1 MTGEGNR
8 LRRIGQSLGELADIR
23 VLIVLS
29 DSDLT
34 EYARNDL
41 QSEGC
46 FRVEL
51 ARSGEDALEQL
62 KLSGFDAI
70 VSGVRLPGMSGIAL
84 LQSFR
89 CGGSM
94 TPFIILAKRPD
105 MKTVLDAFNNGI
117 SAFIDTGTEGGLLP
131 GNLCMAVL
139 RAVEEHRSML
149 AIRKERDQFRVIL
162 SAQKTGLALIN
173 KDLTIAWA
181 NEEARRLFHGREPV
195 GAVCHVFYEG
205 IGHPCVPCPTIRTFE
220 TGTVQENERE
230 NPLDGRWYHI
240 VTQPVRDKEGRV
252 NQVLE
257 GITDITDRRQ
267 AEEALRLSQEKYRGL
282 VENANSIIF
291 RSDREGN
298 ITFFN
303 EFAQRFFGFSA
314 GEILGRNVIGTI
326 VPASDSG
333 GRDLVAMI
341 REIRE
346 HPDGYRNNENENI
359 KKNGERVWISWTNRA
374 IYDEKGEFVE
384 LLSVGNDITDRKRA
398 EEALFAANRKLNL
411 LSNVTR
417 HDVLNQLNV
426 LAGYLGLVRDRV
438 GDVDT
443 AALLSRAWDSA
454 WTIRKLIAFTKDYQE
469 IGVHSPWWHEIA
481 STVARAVSPLDLGGI
496 ALELDV
502 GDLQIYADPLLEK
515 VFYALLDNAL
525 RHGERIERIRIS
537 NRVTGDGDLAIVFE
551 DDGVGIPP
559 GEKERIF
566 GRGTG
571 KNTGYGLFISRE
583 ILSITG
589 LSIAETG
596 IFGEGARFEIRV
608 PKGAYRFGK
617 G

>member
-1 MTGEGNR
+1 
-8 LRRIGQSLGELADIR
+8 
-23 VLIVLS
+23 
-29 DSDLT
+29 
-34 EYARNDL
+34 
-41 QSEGC
+41 
-46 FRVEL
+46 
-51 ARSGEDALEQL
+51 
-62 KLSGFDAI
+62 
-70 VSGVRLPGMSGIAL
+70 MSGIAL

-89 CGGSM
+89 CGGNW
-94 TPFIILAKRPD
+94 TPFIILTAGPD
-105 MKTVLDAFNNGI
+105 MKTVLSAFNNGV

-131 GNLCMAVL
+131 GNLCMAVI
-139 RAVEEHRSML
+139 RAVEEHRSLL

-173 KDLTIAWA
+173 QDLTIAWA
-181 NEEARRLFHGREPV
+181 NEETRRLFPGREPV
-195 GAVCHVFYEG
+195 GVVCHVFYEG
-205 IGHPCVPCPTIRTFE
+205 LDHACEPCPTIRTFE
-220 TGTVQENERE
+220 TGTIQEDERY

-240 VTQPVRDKEGRV
+240 ITQPVRNSEGRV
-252 NQVLE
+252 VQVLE
-257 GITDITDRRQ
+257 GITDVTDRRR
-267 AEEALRLSQEKYRGL
+267 AEEALRLSRENYRDL

-291 RSDREGN
+291 RSDKEGN

-303 EFAQRFFGFSA
+303 DFAQKFFGFSA

-326 VPASDSG
+326 VPASDSA

-346 HPDGYRNNENENI
+346 HPDGYQNNENENI
-359 KKNGERVWISWTNRA
+359 RKNGERVWISWTNRA
-374 IYDEKGEFVE
+374 IYNEKGEFVE

-398 EEALFAANRKLNL
+398 EEGLSAANKKLNL

-426 LAGYLGLVRDRV
+426 LAGYLGLVRDKV
-438 GDVDT
+438 SDVDT

-469 IGVHSPWWHEIA
+469 IGVHSPCWHGIA
-481 STVARAVSPLDLGGI
+481 STVAMASSTLDLEGI

-525 RHGERIERIRIS
+525 RHGERIDRIRIS
-537 NRVTGDGDLAIVFE
+537 CRHEGGDLAVVVE
-551 DDGVGIPP
+551 DNGVGIPAE
-559 GEKERIF
+559 EKKKIF
-566 GRGTG
+566 ARGTG
-571 KNTGYGLFISRE
+571 RNTGYGLFIARE

-596 IFGEGARFEIRV
+596 TFGQGARFEIQV
-608 PKGAYRFGK
+608 PEGAYRFGK

>member
-1 MTGEGNR
+1 MTGEE
-8 LRRIGQSLGELADIR
+8 RRPGKSGQPPGESADIR

-29 DSDLT
+29 NPDLID
-34 EYARNDL
+34 YARDDL
-41 QSEGC
+41 LSEGC
-46 FRVEL
+46 FRVEM
-51 ARSGEDALEQL
+51 ARSGEEALERL
-62 KLSGFDAI
+62 KIPEFDAI
-70 VSGVRLPGMSGIAL
+70 VSGLRLPGMNGIAL
-84 LQSFR
+84 LKSFR
-89 CGGSM
+89 GGGNR
-94 TPFIILAKRPD
+94 TPFIILAERPD
-105 MKTVLDAFNNGI
+105 MKTVLDAFNKGVA
-117 SAFIDTGTEGGLLP
+117 AFIDTATEGGLLP
-131 GNLCMAVL
+131 GNLSMAVI
-139 RAVEEHRSML
+139 RAVEEHRSLL

-173 KDLTIAWA
+173 PDLTIAWA
-181 NEEARRLFHGREPV
+181 NEETRRLFPGREPV
-195 GAVCHVFYEG
+195 GTLCHLFYEG
-205 IGHPCVPCPTIRTFE
+205 LDHVCEPCPTIRTFE
-220 TGTVQENERE
+220 TGTVQESERY

-240 VTQPVRDKEGRV
+240 ITQPVWNREGRV
-252 NQVLE
+252 IHVLE
-257 GITDITDRRQ
+257 GITDVTDRKQ
-267 AEEALRLSQEKYRGL
+267 AEEALRLSQEKYREL

-303 EFAQRFFGFSA
+303 DFAQKFFGFSA

-326 VPASDSG
+326 VPASDSAG
-333 GRDLVAMI
+333 KDLVAMI

-374 IYDEKGEFVE
+374 IYNEKGEFLE

-438 GDVDT
+438 SDVDT
-443 AALLSRAWDSA
+443 AGLLSRAWDST
-454 WTIRKLIAFTKDYQE
+454 WTIQKLIAFTKDYQE
-469 IGVHSPWWHEIA
+469 IGVHSPRWHDITK
-481 STVARAVSPLDLGGI
+481 TVARAASPLDLDGI

-525 RHGERIERIRIS
+525 RHGERIDRIRIS
-537 NRVTGDGDLAIVFE
+537 YSTEGGGLVIVVE
-551 DDGVGIPP
+551 DNGVGIPP
-559 GEKERIF
+559 GEKEKIF
-566 GRGTG
+566 ARGAG

-589 LSIAETG
+589 LSISETG
-596 IFGEGARFEIRV
+596 TFGEGAKFEIRV
-608 PKGAYRFGK
+608 PEGAYRFGK

>member
-1 MTGEGNR
+1 MTEEGDR
-8 LRRIGQSLGELADIR
+8 SGKKEQSSGGPADVR

-29 DSDLT
+29 DPDLI

-46 FRVEL
+46 FRVEM
-51 ARSGEDALEQL
+51 ARSGEEALERL
-62 KLSGFDAI
+62 RISGFDSI
-70 VSGVRLPGMSGIAL
+70 VSGLRLSGMSGTAL
-84 LQSFR
+84 LQTAR
-89 CGGSM
+89 CGGNT
-94 TPFIILAKRPD
+94 TPFIILARRPD
-105 MKTVLDAFNNGI
+105 QKTVIDAFNNGA
-117 SAFIDTGTEGGLLP
+117 SALIDTETEGGLLP
-131 GNLCMAVL
+131 GNLCMAVI
-139 RAVEEHRSML
+139 RAVEKHRSML
-149 AIRKERDQFRVIL
+149 AIRKERDQLRVIL

-173 KDLTIAWA
+173 PDLTIAWA
-181 NEEARRLFHGREPV
+181 NEEMRRLFPGRDPV
-195 GAVCHVFYEG
+195 GAVCHAFYEG
-205 IGHPCVPCPTIRTFE
+205 MDHPCEPCPTMRAFG
-220 TGTVQENERE
+220 TGTVQESEHH

-252 NQVLE
+252 IQVLE
-257 GITDITDRRQ
+257 GITDITDRKG
-267 AEEALRLSQEKYRGL
+267 AEEALRLSQEKYRDL

-303 EFAQRFFGFSA
+303 DFAQKFFGFSA

-326 VPASDSG
+326 VPESDSAG
-333 GRDLVAMI
+333 KDLVAMI

-346 HPDGYRNNENENI
+346 HPDGFRNNENENI

-374 IYDEKGEFVE
+374 IYNEKGEFVE
-384 LLSVGNDITDRKRA
+384 LLSVGNDITDRKGA

-438 GDVDT
+438 SDVDT

-469 IGVHSPWWHEIA
+469 IGGHSPRWHDIA
-481 STVARAVSPLDLGGI
+481 STVARASSTLDLDGI
-496 ALELDV
+496 ALEVDV

-515 VFYALLDNAL
+515 VFYALLENAL
-525 RHGERIERIRIS
+525 RHGERIDRIRIS
-537 NRVTGDGDLAIVFE
+537 WRNEGGDLAIVVE
-551 DDGVGIPP
+551 DNGVGIP
-559 GEKERIF
+559 GEEKAKIF
-566 GRGTG
+566 ARGTG
-571 KNTGYGLFISRE
+571 KNTGYGLFIARE

-589 LSIAETG
+589 LSMTETG
-596 IFGEGARFEIRV
+596 TFGQGARFEIQV
-608 PKGAYRFGK
+608 PDGAYRFGK

>member
-1 MTGEGNR
+1 MTGDGHTSGKNAK
-8 LRRIGQSLGELADIR
+8 SPGEPADIR
-23 VLIVLS
+23 VLIVIS
-29 DSDLT
+29 DPDLI

-46 FRVEL
+46 FRVEM
-51 ARSGEDALEQL
+51 ARSGEEALERQ

-70 VSGVRLPGMSGIAL
+70 ISGLRLPGMSGIAL

-89 CGGSM
+89 CGGSR
-94 TPFIILAKRPD
+94 TPFIILAERPD
-105 MKTVLDAFNNGI
+105 QTTVLDAFNNGV

-173 KDLTIAWA
+173 PDLTIAWA
-181 NEEARRLFHGREPV
+181 NEETWRLFPGREPV
-195 GAVCHVFYEG
+195 GTLCHTFYEG
-205 IGHPCVPCPTIRTFE
+205 LDHACEPCPTIRTFE
-220 TGTVQENERE
+220 TGTVQESDRC
-230 NPLDGRWYHI
+230 NPLDRRWYHI
-240 VTQPVRDKEGRV
+240 ITQPVWNREGRV
-252 NQVLE
+252 IQVLE

-267 AEEALRLSQEKYRGL
+267 AEEALRLSQEKYRDL

-303 EFAQRFFGFSA
+303 DFAQKFFGFSA

-326 VPASDSG
+326 VPASDSAG
-333 GRDLVAMI
+333 KDLVAMI

-359 KKNGERVWISWTNRA
+359 KKNGERAWISWTNRA
-374 IYDEKGEFVE
+374 IYNEKGEFVE
-384 LLSVGNDITDRKRA
+384 LLSVGNDITDRKKA
-398 EEALFAANRKLNL
+398 EEALFSANRKLNL

-438 GDVDT
+438 SDVDT

-454 WTIRKLIAFTKDYQE
+454 WTIRKLIAFTKDYQD
-469 IGVHSPWWHEIA
+469 IGVHSPWWHGIA
-481 STVARAVSPLDLGGI
+481 STVARASSTLDLDGI
-496 ALELDV
+496 DLEVDV

-515 VFYALLDNAL
+515 VFYALLENAL
-525 RHGERIERIRIS
+525 RHGERISGLRIS
-537 NRVTGDGDLAIVFE
+537 CREEGRDLALVLE
-551 DDGVGIPP
+551 DNGVGVPA
-559 GEKERIF
+559 GEKEKIF
-566 GRGTG
+566 ARGTG
-571 KNTGYGLFISRE
+571 KNTGYGLFIARE

-589 LSIAETG
+589 LSITETG
-596 IFGEGARFEIRV
+596 TFGKGARFEIRV
-608 PKGAYRFGK
+608 PEGAYRFGK